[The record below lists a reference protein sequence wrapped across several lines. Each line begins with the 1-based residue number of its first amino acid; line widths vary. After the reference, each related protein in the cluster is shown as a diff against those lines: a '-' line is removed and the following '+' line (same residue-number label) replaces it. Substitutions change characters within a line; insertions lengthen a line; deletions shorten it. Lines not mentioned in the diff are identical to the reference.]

1 MEFQHKGPCKY
12 SPRRRKENSVH
23 PQRTGGD
30 KKRKYEKGK
39 ISDLEYILNGEPM
52 SLGTENLPVENV
64 ENATNASHK
73 NLHLQNV
80 NVEKVDVQRSST
92 KEIPY
97 KKISYDEKSIYQSER
112 EKKVFSISENLEYR
126 TAYKNACIQISKNKL
141 INENMYSK
149 AELHEVADLIAWVN
163 TTDKA
168 ALKIGGRE
176 VDIGY
181 IRREFAQLDSWHIS
195 YVLDFMKSNSE
206 KIKSHRGY
214 LLTCLYNAPAKLRG
228 V

>member
-1 MEFQHKGPCKY
+1 
-12 SPRRRKENSVH
+12 
-23 PQRTGGD
+23 
-30 KKRKYEKGK
+30 
-39 ISDLEYILNGEPM
+39 
-52 SLGTENLPVENV
+52 
-64 ENATNASHK
+64 
-73 NLHLQNV
+73 
-80 NVEKVDVQRSST
+80 
-92 KEIPY
+92 
-97 KKISYDEKSIYQSER
+97 
-112 EKKVFSISENLEYR
+112 
-126 TAYKNACIQISKNKL
+126 
-141 INENMYSK
+141 MYSK

-181 IRREFAQLDSWHIS
+181 IRREFAQLDSWHIC

-206 KIKSHRGY
+206 KIKSRRGY